1 MCITTKMTDV
11 TGKVSQKFGGM
22 VVRKKTAPFRH
33 SKLLCIAIAV
43 IGLPFSQASFYR
55 FVYKNGLLQYWLSNK
70 SVFISSLET
79 WKMKCFVTLLT
90 DFEMVEGLQ
99 KFRL

>member
-22 VVRKKTAPFRH
+22 VDRKKTAPFRH
-33 SKLLCIAIAV
+33 SKLLFIAIAV

-55 FVYKNGLLQYWLSNK
+55 LVHKYGLRFWLSNK
-70 SVFISSLET
+70 SAFISSLET
-79 WKMKCFVTLLT
+79 WKM
-90 DFEMVEGLQ
+90 
-99 KFRL
+99 

>member
-1 MCITTKMTDV
+1 MCITTKITDV
-11 TGKVSQKFGGM
+11 TGKVSHKFGGM
-22 VVRKKTAPFRH
+22 VVKKKTAPFRH
-33 SKLLCIAIAV
+33 SKLLCIAITV

-55 FVYKNGLLQYWLSNK
+55 LVYKNGLQYWLSNK
-70 SVFISSLET
+70 SAFISSLDT
-79 WKMKCFVTLLT
+79 WKMKFFVTLLT

>member
-1 MCITTKMTDV
+1 MCITTKITDV
-11 TGKVSQKFGGM
+11 TGKVSQKFGGI
-22 VVRKKTAPFRH
+22 VVKKKTAPFRH
-33 SKLLCIAIAV
+33 SELLFIAIAV

-55 FVYKNGLLQYWLSNK
+55 LVYKNGLQYWLSNK